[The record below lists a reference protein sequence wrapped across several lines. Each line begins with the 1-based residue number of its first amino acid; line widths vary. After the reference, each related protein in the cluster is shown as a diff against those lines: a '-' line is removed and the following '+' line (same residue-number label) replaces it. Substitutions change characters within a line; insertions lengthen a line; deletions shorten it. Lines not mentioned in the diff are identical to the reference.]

1 MTAQSRGRTESGAD
15 GPRRRCVSCGER
27 YGAAVLFCPKDGTPT
42 GPERGS
48 VASDP
53 YLGRV
58 IAGQFRI
65 ERVIGM
71 GAMAR
76 VYLAQQL
83 GLDRPV
89 ALKILHSELAGDEAA
104 TARLRREAT
113 IGGRLRHPNLA
124 EVLMMGRVDAAAS
137 SLVSREQSPATGG
150 EPFIVLE
157 YLDGMSLSSALLASG
172 GALGVLRAVHIALQI
187 CDALG
192 EAHAL
197 GIVHRDL
204 KPDNIMLVR
213 RGADSD
219 FVKVLDFGM
228 ARAGRDPD
236 FATRDG
242 AVLGTARYIAPEGA
256 QGGPVGPEGDVY
268 AIATLLFQCI
278 AGRTPFDGTSA
289 VAILVQQVSAAPPD
303 LRSIGAGREAPPAL
317 AELIAR
323 NLAKDPLD
331 RAPNARSLGA
341 ELTACVCAGRQDTS
355 ITARLLG
362 GQPS

>member
-1 MTAQSRGRTESGAD
+1 MTGHGGQA
-15 GPRRRCVSCGER
+15 RRCVSCGER

-42 GPERGS
+42 GPEHEN
-48 VASDP
+48 VARDP
-53 YLGRV
+53 YQGRV
-58 IAGQFRI
+58 IAGQFKV
-65 ERVIGM
+65 ERLLGV

-83 GLDRPV
+83 GLERPV
-89 ALKILHSELAGDEAA
+89 ALKILHRELLRDESA

-113 IGGRLRHPNLA
+113 IGARLRHPNLA
-124 EVLMMGRVDAAAS
+124 EVLMMGNVDPNADA
-137 SLVSREQSPATGG
+137 PGG

-157 YLDGMSLSSALLASG
+157 YLDGMSLTSALLAAG
-172 GALGVLRAVHIALQI
+172 GALGVVRAVHVALQI

-192 EAHAL
+192 EAHSL
-197 GIVHRDL
+197 GVVHRDL

-256 QGGPVGPEGDVY
+256 QGQSVGPEADVY

-278 AGRTPFDGTSA
+278 AGRTPFDGPSA
-289 VAILVQQVSAAPPD
+289 VAILVQQVSATPPD
-303 LRSIGAGREAPPAL
+303 LGSLGGGHSAPPEL
-317 AELIAR
+317 AQLVAR

-331 RAPNARSLGA
+331 RAANARELGA
-341 ELTACVCAGRQDTS
+341 ELNQCMFGGKSDAG
-355 ITARLLG
+355 ITARLVG
-362 GQPS
+362 GREL

>member
-1 MTAQSRGRTESGAD
+1 MTGHGGA
-15 GPRRRCVSCGER
+15 GRRCVSCGER
-27 YGAAVLFCPKDGTPT
+27 YDAAVLFCPKDGTPT
-42 GPERGS
+42 GPEQEN
-48 VASDP
+48 VARDP
-53 YLGRV
+53 YVGRI
-58 IAGQFRI
+58 IAGQFRV
-65 ERVIGM
+65 ERLIGM

-83 GLDRPV
+83 GLERPV
-89 ALKILHSELAGDEAA
+89 ALKILHRELLREESA

-113 IGGRLRHPNLA
+113 IGARLRHPNLA
-124 EVLMMGRVDAAAS
+124 EVLMLGAVDASAD
-137 SLVSREQSPATGG
+137 QPGG

-157 YLDGMSLSSALLASG
+157 YLDGMSLTSALLAARGS
-172 GALGVLRAVHIALQI
+172 LGVVRAVHVALQI

-192 EAHAL
+192 EAHSL

-204 KPDNIMLVR
+204 KPDNVMLVR

-256 QGGPVGPEGDVY
+256 QGGSVGPEGDVY

-278 AGRTPFDGTSA
+278 TGRTPFDGHSA
-289 VAILVQQVSAAPPD
+289 VAILVQQVSATPPD
-303 LRSIGAGREAPPAL
+303 LRSIGGGRDAPLVL
-317 AELIAR
+317 AELVAR

-331 RAPNARSLGA
+331 RAANARALGA
-341 ELTACVCAGRQDTS
+341 ELSACMFGGRQDTS
-355 ITARLLG
+355 ITARLMG
-362 GQPS
+362 GQT

>member
-1 MTAQSRGRTESGAD
+1 MTGQGAP
-15 GPRRRCVSCGER
+15 GRRCISCGER
-27 YGAAVLFCPKDGTPT
+27 YDAAVLFCPKDGTPT
-42 GPERGS
+42 APAQENL
-48 VASDP
+48 APDP
-53 YLGRV
+53 HLGRV
-58 IAGQFRI
+58 IAGQFRV
-65 ERVIGM
+65 ERLIGM

-83 GLDRPV
+83 GLERPV
-89 ALKILHSELAGDEAA
+89 ALKILHRELLREESA

-113 IGGRLRHPNLA
+113 IGARLRHPNLA
-124 EVLMMGRVDAAAS
+124 EVLMLGVVDPSAD
-137 SLVSREQSPATGG
+137 QPGG

-157 YLDGMSLSSALLASG
+157 YLDGMSLTSALLAARGS
-172 GALGVLRAVHIALQI
+172 LGVVRAVHVALQI

-192 EAHAL
+192 EAHSL

-204 KPDNIMLVR
+204 KPDNVMLVR

-256 QGGPVGPEGDVY
+256 QGGSVGPEGDVY

-278 AGRTPFDGTSA
+278 AGRTPFDGASA
-289 VAILVQQVSAAPPD
+289 VAILIQQVSANPPS
-303 LRSIGAGREAPPAL
+303 LLSVGAGRDAPPSV
-317 AELIAR
+317 AELIAD
-323 NLAKDPLD
+323 NLVKDPLA
-331 RAPNARSLGA
+331 RAPNARVFGD
-341 ELTACVCAGRQDTS
+341 ELSRRVFGGRQDGRV
-355 ITARLLG
+355 TARLARG
-362 GQPS
+362 RES

>member
-1 MTAQSRGRTESGAD
+1 MTAIPGKG
-15 GPRRRCVSCGER
+15 GPGRRCVSCGER
-27 YGAAVLFCPKDGTPT
+27 YGEAVLFCPKDGTPT
-42 GPERGS
+42 ASPEHTGDG
-48 VASDP
+48 ADP

-58 IAGQFRI
+58 IGGQFKV
-65 ERVIGM
+65 ERLLGV

-83 GLDRPV
+83 GQDRNV
-89 ALKILHSELAGDEAA
+89 ALKILQRELCHDEAA
-104 TARLRREAT
+104 NARLRREAT
-113 IGGRLRHPNLA
+113 IGARLRHPNVA
-124 EVLMMGRVDAAAS
+124 EVLMIGSVDANSGAPGS
-137 SLVSREQSPATGG
+137 DP

-157 YLDGMSLSSALLASG
+157 HLDGISLSSALLAAG
-172 GALGVLRAVHIALQI
+172 GALGLLRGVHVALQI

-192 EAHAL
+192 AAHAL

-204 KPDNIMLVR
+204 KPDNVMLVR

-236 FATRDG
+236 FATREG

-256 QGGPVGPEGDVY
+256 QGASVGPEGDVY

-278 AGRTPFDGTSA
+278 TGRTPFDGASA
-289 VAILVQQVSAAPPD
+289 VAILIQQVSATPPD
-303 LRSIGAGREAPPAL
+303 LRSVGAGRDAPPAL
-317 AELIAR
+317 AELLAR

-331 RAPNARSLGA
+331 RSPNARAFGA
-341 ELTACVCAGRQDTS
+341 ELTACVFAGQQDAS
-355 ITARLLG
+355 ATARLLG
-362 GQPS
+362 SPNS

>member
-1 MTAQSRGRTESGAD
+1 MTVHGGEG
-15 GPRRRCVSCGER
+15 RRCVSCGER
-27 YGAAVLFCPKDGTPT
+27 YDAAVLFCPKDGTPT
-42 GPERGS
+42 GAEHQNVGR
-48 VASDP
+48 DP

-58 IAGQFRI
+58 IAGQFRV
-65 ERVIGM
+65 ERLLGS

-83 GLDRPV
+83 GLERSV
-89 ALKILHSELAGDEAA
+89 ALKILHRELLREESA

-113 IGGRLRHPNLA
+113 IGARLRHPNLA
-124 EVLMMGRVDAAAS
+124 EVLMMGVVDATAS
-137 SLVSREQSPATGG
+137 EPGG

-157 YLDGMSLSSALLASG
+157 YLDGMSLTSALLAARGS
-172 GALGVLRAVHIALQI
+172 LGVVRAVHVALQI

-192 EAHAL
+192 EAHSL
-197 GIVHRDL
+197 GVVHRDL
-204 KPDNIMLVR
+204 KPDNVMLVR

-256 QGGPVGPEGDVY
+256 QGGSVGPEADVY

-278 AGRTPFDGTSA
+278 AGRTPFDGQSA

-303 LRSIGAGREAPPAL
+303 LRAVGGGSEAPAAL
-317 AELIAR
+317 AELVAR

-331 RAPNARSLGA
+331 RAANARALGA
-341 ELTACVCAGRQDTS
+341 ELSECMFAGRQDTS
-355 ITARLLG
+355 ITARLVG
-362 GQPS
+362 GRAP

>member
-1 MTAQSRGRTESGAD
+1 MTVHGREG
-15 GPRRRCVSCGER
+15 RRCVSCGER
-27 YGAAVLFCPKDGTPT
+27 YDAAVLFCPKDGTPT
-42 GPERGS
+42 GAEHENVGR
-48 VASDP
+48 DP

-58 IAGQFRI
+58 IAGQFRV
-65 ERVIGM
+65 ERLLGS

-83 GLDRPV
+83 GLERPV
-89 ALKILHSELAGDEAA
+89 ALKILHRELLREESA

-113 IGGRLRHPNLA
+113 IGARLRHPNLA
-124 EVLMMGRVDAAAS
+124 EVLMMGVVDASAA
-137 SLVSREQSPATGG
+137 EPGG

-157 YLDGMSLSSALLASG
+157 YLDGMSLTSALLAARGS
-172 GALGVLRAVHIALQI
+172 LGVVRAVHVALQI

-192 EAHAL
+192 EAHSL

-204 KPDNIMLVR
+204 KPDNVMLVR

-256 QGGPVGPEGDVY
+256 QGGSVGPEGDVY
-268 AIATLLFQCI
+268 AIATLLFQCV
-278 AGRTPFDGTSA
+278 AGRTPFDGQSA
-289 VAILVQQVSAAPPD
+289 IAILVQQVSAVPPD
-303 LRSIGAGREAPPAL
+303 LRSVGGGRDAPVVL
-317 AELIAR
+317 AELVAR

-331 RAPNARSLGA
+331 RAANARAFGA
-341 ELTACVCAGRQDTS
+341 ELSACMFAGRQDTS
-355 ITARLLG
+355 ITARLMG
-362 GQPS
+362 GHEP

>member
-1 MTAQSRGRTESGAD
+1 MTANGGQA
-15 GPRRRCVSCGER
+15 RRCVSCGER
-27 YGAAVLFCPKDGTPT
+27 YGAAVLFCPRDGTPT
-42 GPERGS
+42 APEHENL
-48 VASDP
+48 AQDP
-53 YLGRV
+53 HLGRI

-65 ERVIGM
+65 ERLLGV

-76 VYLAQQL
+76 VYLAEQL

-89 ALKILHSELAGDEAA
+89 ALKILHRDLLHDESA

-113 IGGRLRHPNLA
+113 IGARLRHPNLA
-124 EVLMMGRVDAAAS
+124 EVLMLGTVDATADY
-137 SLVSREQSPATGG
+137 PGG

-157 YLDGMSLSSALLASG
+157 YLDGMSLTSALLAGG
-172 GALGVLRAVHIALQI
+172 GALGLVRSVHVALQV

-213 RGADSD
+213 RGSDSD

-256 QGGPVGPEGDVY
+256 QGGRVGPEGDVY

-278 AGRTPFDGTSA
+278 AGRTPFDGPSA
-289 VAILVQQVSAAPPD
+289 VAILVQQVSAFPPD
-303 LRSIGAGREAPPAL
+303 LRSVGAGRDAPTAL
-317 AELIAR
+317 ADLVAQ

-331 RAPNARSLGA
+331 RSANARVFGA
-341 ELTACVCAGRQDTS
+341 DLAACLFGARQDTS
-355 ITARLLG
+355 ITTRLTG
-362 GQPS
+362 GR